1 MTRLLDMRITYDLE
15 KRRITL
21 EERGLDFEDAAQVFA
36 GVHFTREDDRFDY
49 GEVREISI
57 GSMNGNVVIVVWT
70 ERDEGRR
77 IISMRKAD
85 KDERGEYFQQLE

>member
-1 MTRLLDMRITYDLE
+1 MRITYDPE

-21 EERGLDFEDAAQVFA
+21 KERGLDFEDAGQVFA
-36 GVHFTREDDRFDY
+36 GVHFTREDNRFDY

-57 GSMNGNVVIVVWT
+57 GLMNGNVVIVVWT